1 MIEGILIGLKT
12 ALTFQNIFMVMIG
25 CFFGTIIG
33 MLPGLGPMTA
43 IALMIPITYGFDPAT
58 GLILMA
64 GVYYGAV
71 FGGSTSSILL
81 NAPGVPGT
89 VATSFDGYPMA
100 QQGKAGKALAIAAW
114 SSFAGGTLASIYL
127 LFLAPSLSKVSLSFR
142 SPDYFALMILG
153 LTAIA
158 AFSSKGQFLK
168 AMMMVVLGL
177 MLASVGQDSL
187 SDISRFTFNNMNLS
201 DGISFVLVVM
211 ATFAISEALTIILKR
226 NDPTAAAKQVSLTE
240 LGSIRINKEERK
252 KMLKTIP
259 RTSIIGFIIGVLP
272 GAGATIASF
281 LAYGMERNLVSDEEK
296 EKFGKGSV
304 HGLAAPET
312 ANNAACSGA
321 FVPLLTLGIPGS
333 GTTAV
338 MLGALLGFGI
348 QPGPRLYI
356 TNPEIFWSV
365 IMSMYIGMV
374 VLLILNLPLIPYIAR
389 ILAVPKN
396 YLIPLILF
404 FSITGIYVMSFNN
417 FDIYLMIGIAV
428 VATFMRLYDFPM
440 PPLILAFVLGG
451 LMEENLRR
459 SLLISD
465 GSWTFLWD
473 RPLTAAIIGINCLN
487 ATTPTEP
494 LLSTIVI
501 AQRDT
506 PLPSGKA
513 LIDHIL
519 PTTFTLVSIS
529 IISEISSSSAIVM
542 LDSESK
548 SITNSLLQ
556 IEVNAFSIL
565 TRASF

>member
-12 ALTFQNIFMVMIG
+12 ALSFQNLLMVMIG
-25 CFFGTIIG
+25 CFAGTIIG

-43 IALMIPITYGFDPAT
+43 IALMIPITYGFEPST

-71 FGGSTSSILL
+71 FGGSTSSILI

-100 QQGKAGKALAIAAW
+100 QQGKAGKALAVAAY
-114 SSFAGGTLASIYL
+114 SSFAGGTIAAIFL
-127 LFLAPSLSKVSLSFR
+127 LFAAPSLSKVSLSFR
-142 SPDYFALMILG
+142 SPDYFGLMILG
-153 LTAIA
+153 LTAVA
-158 AFSSKGQFLK
+158 AFSSKGNFLK
-168 AMMMVVLGL
+168 AMMMVILGL

-187 SDISRFTFNNMNLS
+187 SDITRFTFNNMNLS

-211 ATFAISEALTIILKR
+211 ATFAMSEALTIIIKG
-226 NDPTAAAKQVSLTE
+226 NDPTKTAKQISLTE
-240 LGSIRINKEERK
+240 LGSIKLNKDEIK
-252 KMLKTIP
+252 KMSRTIP
-259 RTSIIGFIIGVLP
+259 RSSVLGFIIGVLP

-281 LAYGMERNLVSDEEK
+281 LAYGMERNFVSNEEK
-296 EKFGKGSV
+296 EKFGKGSIQ
-304 HGLAAPET
+304 GLSAPET

-348 QPGPRLYI
+348 QPGPRLYE

-389 ILAVPKN
+389 ILAVPKSF
-396 YLIPLILF
+396 LIPMILF
-404 FSITGIYVMSFNN
+404 FSVTGIYLMSFNN

-428 VATFMRLYDFPM
+428 IATILRLYDFPM

-465 GSWTFLWD
+465 GSWDFLWN
-473 RPLTAAIIGINCLN
+473 RPLTLGIMLVIF
-487 ATTPTEP
+487 
-494 LLSTIVI
+494 LIVGWQI
-501 AQRDT
+501 
-506 PLPSGKA
+506 K
-513 LIDHIL
+513 
-519 PTTFTLVSIS
+519 
-529 IISEISSSSAIVM
+529 
-542 LDSESK
+542 
-548 SITNSLLQ
+548 NSFFQ
-556 IEVNAFSIL
+556 KKQ
-565 TRASF
+565 

>member
-12 ALTFQNIFMVMIG
+12 ALSFQNLLMVMIG
-25 CFFGTIIG
+25 CFAGTIIG

-43 IALMIPITYGFDPAT
+43 IALMIPITYGFEPST

-71 FGGSTSSILL
+71 FGGSTSSILI

-100 QQGKAGKALAIAAW
+100 QQGKAGKALAVAAY
-114 SSFAGGTLASIYL
+114 SSFAGGTIAAIFL
-127 LFLAPSLSKVSLSFR
+127 LFAAPSLSKVSLSFR
-142 SPDYFALMILG
+142 SPDYFGLMILG
-153 LTAIA
+153 LTAVA
-158 AFSSKGQFLK
+158 AFSSKGNFLK
-168 AMMMVVLGL
+168 AMMMVILGL

-187 SDISRFTFNNMNLS
+187 SDITRFTFNNMNLS

-211 ATFAISEALTIILKR
+211 ATFAMSEALTIIIKG
-226 NDPTAAAKQVSLTE
+226 NDPTKTAKQISLTE
-240 LGSIRINKEERK
+240 LGSIKLNKDEIK
-252 KMLKTIP
+252 KMSKTIP
-259 RTSIIGFIIGVLP
+259 RSSVLGFIIGVLP

-281 LAYGMERNLVSDEEK
+281 LAYGMERNFVSNEEK
-296 EKFGKGSV
+296 EKFGKGSIQ
-304 HGLAAPET
+304 GLSAPET

-348 QPGPRLYI
+348 QPGPRLYE

-389 ILAVPKN
+389 ILAVPKTF
-396 YLIPLILF
+396 LIPMILF
-404 FSITGIYVMSFNN
+404 FSVTGIYLMSFNN

-428 VATFMRLYDFPM
+428 IATILRLYDFPM

-465 GSWTFLWD
+465 GSWDFLWN
-473 RPLTAAIIGINCLN
+473 RPLTLGIMLVIF
-487 ATTPTEP
+487 
-494 LLSTIVI
+494 LIVGWQI
-501 AQRDT
+501 
-506 PLPSGKA
+506 K
-513 LIDHIL
+513 
-519 PTTFTLVSIS
+519 
-529 IISEISSSSAIVM
+529 
-542 LDSESK
+542 
-548 SITNSLLQ
+548 NSFFQ
-556 IEVNAFSIL
+556 KKQ
-565 TRASF
+565 